1 MGALEMLN
9 AMGTDEITTLDQ
21 LSEIQ
26 TKNPPSNVYLP
37 YADNIYDIDLNS
49 RTIYGPSVL
58 SVQRDHKSEV
68 IYFRADRYIDYM
80 DLTNTVCIIQYI
92 VPGDIQRIPHIY
104 IVPYYDIYKF
114 KQERKILFPW
124 AVGGS
129 ATEKDGILEYAVK
142 FYKVDN
148 SSGEPILLYSL
159 NTLPTTSEVKRSLEA
174 DNNEIMNAEYDI
186 PVKRYEE
193 LIYQLQNNKTLWTIL

>member
-58 SVQRDHKSEV
+58 SVQRDHKSEI
-68 IYFRADRYIDYM
+68 IYFKVDRYVDYM

-114 KQERKILFPW
+114 KQEEKILFPW

-142 FYKVDN
+142 FYKIDN
-148 SSGEPILLYSL
+148 SGSEPILLYSL

-174 DNNEIMNAEYDI
+174 NNNEIMNAEYDI